1 MSRAI
6 VLTAAAAVLVSTLAK
21 AGRRN
26 RSGVTPRKD
35 KDYGGRDS
43 FEVSAHNLKAAVK
56 KVDKSAAKVDV
67 ALKALMAAA

>member
-35 KDYGGRDS
+35 YGRDS
-43 FEVSAHNLKAAVK
+43 FEASAHNLKAAVK

-67 ALKALMAAA
+67 ALKALMAAV